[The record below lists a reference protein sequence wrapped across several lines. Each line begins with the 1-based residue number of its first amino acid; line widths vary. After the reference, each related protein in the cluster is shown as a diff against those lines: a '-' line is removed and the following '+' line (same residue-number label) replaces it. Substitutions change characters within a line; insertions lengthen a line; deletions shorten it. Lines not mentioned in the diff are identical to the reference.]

1 MMERMATRLPTP
13 VENEPEL
20 REDQLSETEMMPT
33 TLKVAM
39 RTFPEV
45 KILTEDVQEFSI
57 AVEIEG
63 ALHNHNALACVKI
76 DVVFVVDNG

>member
-1 MMERMATRLPTP
+1 MERMATRLPTP

-45 KILTEDVQEFSI
+45 KILTEDVRQDRCSLRCRQR
-57 AVEIEG
+57 VRPYSH
-63 ALHNHNALACVKI
+63 LCWPS
-76 DVVFVVDNG
+76 